1 MKEKLLTGLKWF
13 YKSFIWLF
21 IVLLALDIATKQII
35 MNSGVTPP
43 GLVADWKFVHISYV
57 LNPNAAF
64 GLGANDP
71 NVSRIVY
78 LVVASLITLGVVF
91 YLIYKRKT
99 TKLYVRACL
108 VLVVTGAIGN
118 MIDRIFYSSTNYCV
132 VDWIDF
138 YWFWQFNFNIAD
150 CCVVIAAFML
160 AIYVIVQEVKDY
172 KSKPKVK
179 VVQTK
184 VLSKTERREKRRN
197 RIGKY
202 MKYIVSFKEN
212 GERLDKAV
220 ALLNNELSRSFITKL
235 LKDGKILVN
244 GKVEKPSFKVKEND
258 EIFLEEIEDVKADI
272 KEEDIPLDVVY
283 EDDDI
288 LIINKPQGMVVHPA
302 NGHYSGTLVN
312 ALMFQEDSLSSING
326 VIRPGIV
333 HRIDKDTSGLLCVA
347 KNDNAHHFL
356 AEQLKDHTMAREYMA
371 LVRGVIKE
379 NSGTVE
385 MPIGRDK
392 KDRQKMAVTKEGKP
406 AITHFVVVK
415 RFKDHTLVKCQL
427 VSGRTHQIRVHMSAI
442 GYPVEGD
449 PLYAGKNFDKLYKN
463 GQLLVAYKLKLIH
476 PTTKKEMVFNID
488 LPDYFQK
495 VLESLR

>member
-1 MKEKLLTGLKWF
+1 
-13 YKSFIWLF
+13 
-21 IVLLALDIATKQII
+21 
-35 MNSGVTPP
+35 
-43 GLVADWKFVHISYV
+43 
-57 LNPNAAF
+57 
-64 GLGANDP
+64 
-71 NVSRIVY
+71 
-78 LVVASLITLGVVF
+78 
-91 YLIYKRKT
+91 
-99 TKLYVRACL
+99 
-108 VLVVTGAIGN
+108 
-118 MIDRIFYSSTNYCV
+118 
-132 VDWIDF
+132 
-138 YWFWQFNFNIAD
+138 
-150 CCVVIAAFML
+150 
-160 AIYVIVQEVKDY
+160 
-172 KSKPKVK
+172 
-179 VVQTK
+179 
-184 VLSKTERREKRRN
+184 
-197 RIGKY
+197 

-212 GERLDKAV
+212 GERFDKAV
-220 ALLNNELSRSFITKL
+220 SLLNSELSRSYITKL
-235 LKDGKILVN
+235 IEEGKILLN
-244 GKVEKPSFKVKEND
+244 GKQEKPSLKVKEND
-258 EIFLEEIEDVKADI
+258 EITIEELVDQKSDI

-283 EDDDI
+283 EDSDI

-312 ALMFQEDSLSSING
+312 ALMFQADSLSSING

-406 AITHFVVVK
+406 AVTHFSVVE
-415 RFKDHTLVKCQL
+415 RFANHTLVKCQL

-449 PLYAGKNFDKLYKN
+449 PLYAGKNYDKLYKD

-476 PTTKKEMVFNID
+476 PQTKKEMVFEIP
-488 LPDYFQK
+488 LPEYFEK

>member
-1 MKEKLLTGLKWF
+1 
-13 YKSFIWLF
+13 
-21 IVLLALDIATKQII
+21 
-35 MNSGVTPP
+35 
-43 GLVADWKFVHISYV
+43 
-57 LNPNAAF
+57 
-64 GLGANDP
+64 
-71 NVSRIVY
+71 
-78 LVVASLITLGVVF
+78 
-91 YLIYKRKT
+91 
-99 TKLYVRACL
+99 
-108 VLVVTGAIGN
+108 
-118 MIDRIFYSSTNYCV
+118 
-132 VDWIDF
+132 
-138 YWFWQFNFNIAD
+138 
-150 CCVVIAAFML
+150 
-160 AIYVIVQEVKDY
+160 
-172 KSKPKVK
+172 
-179 VVQTK
+179 
-184 VLSKTERREKRRN
+184 
-197 RIGKY
+197 
-202 MKYIVSFKEN
+202 MKYIVSFKES
-212 GERLDKAV
+212 GERFDKAV
-220 ALLNNELSRSFITKL
+220 SLLNSELSRSYITKL
-235 LKDGKILVN
+235 IEEGKILLN
-244 GKVEKPSFKVKEND
+244 GKQEKPSLKVKEND
-258 EIFLEEIEDVKADI
+258 EIFIEELVDQKSDI

-312 ALMFQEDSLSSING
+312 ALMFMEDSLSSING

-371 LVRGVIKE
+371 LARGVIKE

-406 AITHFVVVK
+406 AITHFVVVE
-415 RFKDHTLVKCQL
+415 RFRDHTLVKCQL

-449 PLYAGKNFDKLYKN
+449 PLYAGKNYDKLYKN

>member
-1 MKEKLLTGLKWF
+1 
-13 YKSFIWLF
+13 
-21 IVLLALDIATKQII
+21 
-35 MNSGVTPP
+35 
-43 GLVADWKFVHISYV
+43 
-57 LNPNAAF
+57 
-64 GLGANDP
+64 
-71 NVSRIVY
+71 
-78 LVVASLITLGVVF
+78 
-91 YLIYKRKT
+91 
-99 TKLYVRACL
+99 
-108 VLVVTGAIGN
+108 
-118 MIDRIFYSSTNYCV
+118 
-132 VDWIDF
+132 
-138 YWFWQFNFNIAD
+138 
-150 CCVVIAAFML
+150 
-160 AIYVIVQEVKDY
+160 
-172 KSKPKVK
+172 
-179 VVQTK
+179 
-184 VLSKTERREKRRN
+184 
-197 RIGKY
+197 
-202 MKYIVSFKEN
+202 MKYIVSFKES
-212 GERLDKAV
+212 GERFDKAV
-220 ALLNNELSRSFITKL
+220 SLLNSELSRSYITKL
-235 LKDGKILVN
+235 IEEGKILLN
-244 GKVEKPSFKVKEND
+244 GKQEKPSLKVKEND
-258 EIFLEEIEDVKADI
+258 EIFIEELVDQKSDI

-312 ALMFQEDSLSSING
+312 ALMFMEDSLSSING

-406 AITHFVVVK
+406 AITHFVVVE
-415 RFKDHTLVKCQL
+415 RFRDHTLVKCQL

-449 PLYAGKNFDKLYKN
+449 PLYAGKNYDKLYKN